1 MPKLEQTQKELDQ
14 LRKKL
19 AHGNHNF
26 ATPSSPHYH
35 GHVESLRH
43 SATAEGKV
51 VAVCCPQSGTY
62 RFIHV
67 PNPNLQPVLQPLMT
81 FDSFEQLIHPNDAQH
96 AIDARKM
103 AYQLGEGLAADE
115 RKNYALAFD
124 CRIRYADGVY
134 YRSILRY
141 PIDIIGVEP
150 GGNLLLL
157 QLHPFSKKECDDPSQ
172 FAIIVNINDRTV
184 VCSKEKYEIT
194 ARELEV
200 LTLVSQNFSSQEIAD
215 KLFLSYHT
223 VENHR
228 RKILRK
234 TNTVDTYQA
243 IDFLKKM
250 GVF

>member
-1 MPKLEQTQKELDQ
+1 MTELEQTQKELEE
-14 LRKKL
+14 LREKL
-19 AHGNHNF
+19 IQGNHNF

-43 SATAEGKV
+43 NATVDGKV
-51 VAVCCPQSGTY
+51 VAVCCPKSGTY

-81 FDSFEQLIHPNDAQH
+81 FGSFEQLIHPNDAQH

-103 AYQLGEGLAADE
+103 AYQFGEKLAAHE
-115 RKNYALAFD
+115 RKNFALSFD
-124 CRIRYADGVY
+124 CRIRYADGGY

-150 GGNLLLL
+150 GDDLLLL
-157 QLHPFSKKECDDPSQ
+157 QLHPFSKKECDDPSE

-200 LTLVSQNFSSQEIAD
+200 LTLVSQNFSSQEISEI
-215 KLFLSYHT
+215 LFLSRHT
-223 VENHR
+223 VNNHR
-228 RKILRK
+228 GNILDK
-234 TNTVDTYQA
+234 TNTVNTRQA
-243 IDFLKKM
+243 FDFLRKV
-250 GVF
+250 GVV